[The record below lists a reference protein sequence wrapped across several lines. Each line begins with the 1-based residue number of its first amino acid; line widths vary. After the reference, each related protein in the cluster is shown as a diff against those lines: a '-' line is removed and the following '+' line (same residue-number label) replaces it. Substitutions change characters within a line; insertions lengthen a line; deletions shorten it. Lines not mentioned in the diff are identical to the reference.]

1 MLVGLLEAE
10 LLGCCEDM
18 ALKISTEEDD
28 VPSEGYQSASDR
40 EKRILALG
48 FLFRSFISSGMYR
61 KNIELEKQ
69 VQRTELFN
77 DGNYTQKK
85 KKKRASIKRLPSIC
99 CFAIVPTKYDSMFI
113 FCDEIKLYT
122 IRFTRFLREIP
133 CPKR

>member
-77 DGNYTQKK
+77 DGNYTPKK
-85 KKKRASIKRLPSIC
+85 KLKKKELALNGSQV
-99 CFAIVPTKYDSMFI
+99 FIVLLSFQQN
-113 FCDEIKLYT
+113 T
-122 IRFTRFLREIP
+122 IRCLYFVT
-133 CPKR
+133 K